1 MTRHVGARRARLE
14 DRPLLTGGGCYTD
27 DIELPRMAH
36 AAIIRSPVANGIVRR
51 IRSDRLT
58 TPVDLVLG
66 PDEIAA
72 ATDPYRVLWIMPNQW
87 QTERPLYDGRVR
99 FVGDPIGVVVA
110 ADRYAAEDALDEL
123 DVLIDELP
131 PVVGLDAALA
141 DERLVYPDHDTN
153 LMAHWSAGDDDA
165 HTDAVFAA
173 ADRTLSIPLRIGRVA
188 GVPIEPRGI
197 VVDPGRPGW
206 DGLPDKIT
214 VWTSTQAPH
223 AVRDA
228 IAEVCRLPQH
238 RIRVIGPD
246 VGGGFGVKD
255 HIYEDEL
262 MVVLAAIR
270 LGRPVKWIEDRRES
284 LTTTT
289 QARDERHVVEVA
301 YDDDGALRGIR
312 VAADRDCG

>member
-1 MTRHVGARRARLE
+1 
-14 DRPLLTGGGCYTD
+14 
-27 DIELPRMAH
+27 
-36 AAIIRSPVANGIVRR
+36 
-51 IRSDRLT
+51 
-58 TPVDLVLG
+58 
-66 PDEIAA
+66 
-72 ATDPYRVLWIMPNQW
+72 
-87 QTERPLYDGRVR
+87 
-99 FVGDPIGVVVA
+99 
-110 ADRYAAEDALDEL
+110 
-123 DVLIDELP
+123 
-131 PVVGLDAALA
+131 
-141 DERLVYPDHDTN
+141 
-153 LMAHWSAGDDDA
+153 
-165 HTDAVFAA
+165 VFAA

-289 QARDERHVVEVA
+289 QPATSGTSSRSRTTTTARC
-301 YDDDGALRGIR
+301 GASVWPPI
-312 VAADRDCG
+312 VTAARTSRSSVLVRCSR